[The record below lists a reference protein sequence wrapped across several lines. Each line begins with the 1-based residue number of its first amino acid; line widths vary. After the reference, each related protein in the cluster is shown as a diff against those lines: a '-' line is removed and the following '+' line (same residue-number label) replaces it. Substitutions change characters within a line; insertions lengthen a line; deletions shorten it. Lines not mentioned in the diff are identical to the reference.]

1 MKGTEPALPALIDAR
16 GFTRHTFLCGQSGS
30 GKTYSLGVVLE
41 QLLMNTDL
49 RMAIF
54 DPNADYVKLNTFPVV
69 TTTTDRAPDEQELN
83 ARYEA
88 RVSDLKVLRPSS
100 VDAYSSLPLC
110 VRFSDLSHDDQAR
123 VLQLDPLDDREEY
136 DVTRKLADGLGRED
150 YQLEDIQ
157 AAGRS
162 DLSNAAR
169 QVLLRIANLGVAG
182 WGVWAR
188 ENEAP
193 LADTLTNEWRS
204 VVLDVSRF
212 ERPIERSVVALAM
225 LRHFWKHRESRQPV
239 LLVIDEAHNVCP
251 KEPLDQ
257 IQAAATELAISIAG
271 EGRKYG
277 IYLLLSTQRPDK
289 LHPNVLSQC
298 DNLILMRMNS
308 LIDLGDL
315 QRAFSFVP
323 PGILAESLTFKQG
336 EALIAGKLVPGP
348 LLTQMGKRI
357 SAEGG
362 ADVPADWVNI
372 APPT

>member
-1 MKGTEPALPALIDAR
+1 
-16 GFTRHTFLCGQSGS
+16 
-30 GKTYSLGVVLE
+30 
-41 QLLMNTDL
+41 
-49 RMAIF
+49 
-54 DPNADYVKLNTFPVV
+54 
-69 TTTTDRAPDEQELN
+69 
-83 ARYEA
+83 
-88 RVSDLKVLRPSS
+88 
-100 VDAYSSLPLC
+100 
-110 VRFSDLSHDDQAR
+110 
-123 VLQLDPLDDREEY
+123 
-136 DVTRKLADGLGRED
+136 
-150 YQLEDIQ
+150 
-157 AAGRS
+157 
-162 DLSNAAR
+162 
-169 QVLLRIANLGVAG
+169 
-182 WGVWAR
+182 
-188 ENEAP
+188 
-193 LADTLTNEWRS
+193 
-204 VVLDVSRF
+204 
-212 ERPIERSVVALAM
+212 
-225 LRHFWKHRESRQPV
+225 V